1 MRTPCPSRWRR
12 YSYTS
17 WEVRDVKSATLHFER
32 GIFAKSVLRF
42 WPIWAVYAFIWMLVL
57 PVSIIDTLTRWT
69 ATDANSL
76 VLNSIPNT
84 AVMLCP
90 AAACAAAMAVF
101 SHLYS
106 ERSAGFFAALPVD
119 RGSMFLSLAAAGL
132 LPLMAA
138 NPARVPRI
146 SGCGG
151 AVRRLRPRARW
162 HSGLA
167 PSPC

>member
-1 MRTPCPSRWRR
+1 M
-12 YSYTS
+12 
-17 WEVRDVKSATLHFER
+17 KSATLHFER

-90 AAACAAAMAVF
+90 AAFASASTRASVAPLFRALGRLLRRPAC
-101 SHLYS
+101 
-106 ERSAGFFAALPVD
+106 
-119 RGSMFLSLAAAGL
+119 
-132 LPLMAA
+132 
-138 NPARVPRI
+138 
-146 SGCGG
+146 
-151 AVRRLRPRARW
+151 
-162 HSGLA
+162 
-167 PSPC
+167 